1 MCPDY
6 GVHYTQLTTGAT
18 NAPVTGSWDDWQVL
32 IQASEPQQDLAP
44 VPSFDQTYGYD
55 QLGNLTTKAG
65 VVQQYGANGNG
76 TGARPHAVMTVGG
89 NAYSYDG
96 NGNLLRGGGRTLSWN
111 AENQPTHIVS
121 GGATETY
128 QYDADGA
135 RVTRSVTPGLSTRY
149 AFGLYEVEGAITRK
163 YYTMAGQVLAV
174 RDSGLG
180 LSYLYGDHLG
190 SVSASTNAS
199 GSAVQRQYFDAWG
212 KRLAG
217 SVSQTKRTFTGQ
229 YLDDTGLL
237 FYNARYYDPSIGRF
251 VSADS
256 IVPGNAAS
264 GGGHRLQAADGRF
277 PRGGRCQRREPRK
290 PVWAVVHP
298 ER

>member
-1 MCPDY
+1 M
-6 GVHYTQLTTGAT
+6 V
-18 NAPVTGSWDDWQVL
+18 
-32 IQASEPQQDLAP
+32 
-44 VPSFDQTYGYD
+44 
-55 QLGNLTTKAG
+55 
-65 VVQQYGANGNG
+65 
-76 TGARPHAVMTVGG
+76 
-89 NAYSYDG
+89 
-96 NGNLLRGGGRTLSWN
+96 
-111 AENQPTHIVS
+111 
-121 GGATETY
+121 
-128 QYDADGA
+128 
-135 RVTRSVTPGLSTRY
+135 STRY
-149 AFGLYEVEGAITRK
+149 AFGLYEVEGAVTRRS
-163 YYTMAGQVLAV
+163 YTMAGQVLAL

-212 KRLAG
+212 QRLSG
-217 SVSQTKRTFTGQ
+217 SVNQTKRGYTGQ
-229 YLDDTGLL
+229 YRDDTGLL

-298 ER
+298 ERSGAAATWRTLGASQSPGAQQV